1 MTLSKE
7 TDVLAIL
14 ENTIS
19 NLKTLLHRFQTAL
32 QSPTPVHPPV
42 VENSPNPLAVLSDAS
57 QILKAQTTKLSLLL
71 LNKPFTPSAIT
82 FILTSL
88 SNSCLPALM
97 TALEICSADKYTR
110 TMRHYINSSL
120 SKVMMELLSLLSSI
134 PLNEHGVEKSLGR
147 DTLASTGVL
156 WAECDKMVALGSA
169 GVTKV
174 AAERV
179 EEYHGLLK
187 DAIAELEEWDPD
199 EDSDSDMDS
208 LPSNKGDT
216 SSPRPIDGPIER
228 SDQGLLLSSIPAL
241 RKQTLGTLRIIRVL
255 YPALVKR
262 RILTFPN
269 INSTATAQ
277 NLPSSVQIRSLDKL
291 VDHTQQF
298 TEETD
303 EIAGALYAG
312 DEEEVDDR
320 LTKLAEASKT
330 CVEGVQLSWSGNKD
344 EFTTWAEK
352 WILRLDEVRRG

>member
-1 MTLSKE
+1 MAPSKE
-7 TDVLAIL
+7 IDALAIL
-14 ENTIS
+14 ETTIS

-32 QSPTPVHPPV
+32 QSPTPAHPPI
-42 VENSPNPLAVLSDAS
+42 EDSPNPLAVLSDAS

-97 TALEICSADKYTR
+97 SALELCPADKYTNL
-110 TMRHYINSSL
+110 MHQYIKSSL
-120 SKVMMELLSLLSSI
+120 SRIIMELLSLLSSI
-134 PLNEHGVEKSLGR
+134 PQNEHGVENTLGR

-156 WAECDKMVALGSA
+156 WAECDKMVALGST

-199 EDSDSDMDS
+199 EDSEPDTDS
-208 LPSNKGDT
+208 LPSNKGNT
-216 SSPRPIDGPIER
+216 SSPRPIDAPLER
-228 SDQGLLLSSIPAL
+228 SVQSLSLSSIAAL

-269 INSTATAQ
+269 INNTATAG

-312 DEEEVDDR
+312 DEKEVDDR
-320 LTKLAEASKT
+320 LTELAEASKT
-330 CVEGVQLSWSGNKD
+330 CVEGVRLSWSGNKD
-344 EFTTWAEK
+344 EFTAWAEK
-352 WILRLDEVRRG
+352 WMMRLDEVRRG

>member
-1 MTLSKE
+1 MAPSKALDALTVLE
-7 TDVLAIL
+7 T
-14 ENTIS
+14 TIS
-19 NLKTLLHRFQTAL
+19 NLKMLLHRFQAAL
-32 QSPTPVHPPV
+32 QAPTPAHPPI
-42 VENSPNPLAVLSDAS
+42 EDSPNPLAVLSDAS

-71 LNKPFTPSAIT
+71 LNKPFTPSAIS

-97 TALEICSADKYTR
+97 SALELCLADKYTKL
-110 TMRHYINSSL
+110 MHQYIKSSL
-120 SKVMMELLSLLSSI
+120 SRIMMELLSLLSSI
-134 PLNEHGVEKSLGR
+134 PQNEHGVEKTLGR

-156 WAECDKMVALGSA
+156 WAECYKMVALGSA
-169 GVTKV
+169 GLTKL

-187 DAIAELEEWDPD
+187 DAIAELEDWDPD
-199 EDSDSDMDS
+199 EDSESDTDS
-208 LPSNKGDT
+208 LPSHTGKA
-216 SSPRPIDGPIER
+216 SSPRPIAAPLER
-228 SDQGLLLSSIPAL
+228 SLQDLSLSSIAVL

-269 INSTATAQ
+269 INSAATAE
-277 NLPSSVQIRSLDKL
+277 NLPSSMQIQSLDRL

-312 DEEEVDDR
+312 HEEEVDDR
-320 LTKLAEASKT
+320 LTKLAEASKA
-330 CVEGVQLSWSGNKD
+330 CVEAVRLGWSGNKD

-352 WILRLDEVRRG
+352 WMLRLEEVRRG

>member
-1 MTLSKE
+1 MAPSKE
-7 TDVLAIL
+7 KDVLAIL
-14 ENTIS
+14 ETTIS

-32 QSPTPVHPPV
+32 QSPTPAHPPI
-42 VENSPNPLAVLSDAS
+42 EESPNPLAVLSDAS

-97 TALEICSADKYTR
+97 SALELCLADKYTSL
-110 TMRHYINSSL
+110 MHQYIKSSL
-120 SKVMMELLSLLSSI
+120 SRIMMELLTLLSSI
-134 PLNEHGVEKSLGR
+134 PQNEHGVEKTLGR

-156 WAECDKMVALGSA
+156 WAECDKMVALGSG

-199 EDSDSDMDS
+199 EDSESDTDS
-208 LPSNKGDT
+208 LPSNKRNT
-216 SSPRPIDGPIER
+216 SSPRPIDASLER
-228 SDQGLLLSSIPAL
+228 SVRDLSLSSIAAL

-269 INSTATAQ
+269 INSTATAE
-277 NLPSSVQIRSLDKL
+277 NLPSSVQIRSLDEL
-291 VDHTQQF
+291 VDHTQHF

-312 DEEEVDDR
+312 DEQEVDDR
-320 LTKLAEASKT
+320 STKLVEASKT
-330 CVEGVQLSWSGNKD
+330 CVDGVRLSWSGNKD
-344 EFTTWAEK
+344 EFTTWVEK
-352 WILRLDEVRRG
+352 WMVRLDEVRRG

>member
-1 MTLSKE
+1 MAPSKE
-7 TDVLAIL
+7 IDALTVLDT
-14 ENTIS
+14 TIS
-19 NLKTLLHRFQTAL
+19 NLKTLLHRFQAAL
-32 QSPTPVHPPV
+32 QAPTPVHPPI
-42 VENSPNPLAVLSDAS
+42 EDSPNPLAVLSDAS

-97 TALEICSADKYTR
+97 SALELCLADKYTNL
-110 TMRHYINSSL
+110 MHQYIKGSL
-120 SKVMMELLSLLSSI
+120 SRIIMEFLSLLSSI
-134 PLNEHGVEKSLGR
+134 PQNEHGVEKRVGR

-169 GVTKV
+169 GVTKA
-174 AAERV
+174 AAERI

-199 EDSDSDMDS
+199 EDSESDTDS
-208 LPSNKGDT
+208 LPSNTGNS
-216 SSPRPIDGPIER
+216 SSPRSVVAPLER
-228 SDQGLLLSSIPAL
+228 SPQDLSLSSIAAL

-269 INSTATAQ
+269 INNTATAE
-277 NLPSSVQIRSLDKL
+277 NLPSSIQIQCLDRL
-291 VDHTQQF
+291 VDYTQQF

-312 DEEEVDDR
+312 DEAEVDDR

-330 CVEGVQLSWSGNKD
+330 CVQAVRLSWSGNKD

-352 WILRLDEVRRG
+352 WMMRLDEVRRG